1 MRGPLKRHPQ
11 LTPLE
16 LSPPFVSFPLNLHL
30 FFFFSPPCPQSVIG
44 LFTHPLSL
52 QHCPTLFSQLLFSSP
67 LYIPS
72 MFTLVSLAS
81 PRSSLPANVC
91 VLVNAAPYFQHFI
104 ILISLQTSSFISL
117 YPFFSFFFLFVL
129 VHPHS
134 SALN

>member
-11 LTPLE
+11 LTPLD
-16 LSPPFVSFPLNLHL
+16 LSAPFVSFPLNLHR
-30 FFFFSPPCPQSVIG
+30 FFFFFPPCPQSVIG
-44 LFTHPLSL
+44 LFTHPLSR

-81 PRSSLPANVC
+81 PRSSLPANVR

-117 YPFFSFFFLFVL
+117 YPFFFFFFFLSL
-129 VHPHS
+129 STPT
-134 SALN
+134 LLP